1 MSESQHGSMADGG
14 EPERAVDTSAA
25 TDAETI
31 REGLPADVRER
42 LTDAAFAPGAVRE
55 LLRDCYYMGPISVGS
70 GGWHG
75 AYGNGQPG
83 TGLRRPNG
91 ALYNFPRSWRASALR
106 RALETG
112 LVTHAGDG
120 RFVTTERGAAVLRR
134 VDRCP
139 EHAIQ
144 REPAV
149 QTTRYVG
156 NPNTEGHLE
165 SHALVT
171 RCPECEDTGYGY
183 SGSTATGYSAFER
196 DEDALEWAVAAISD
210 VPEARTYGGDREI
223 RSNAAAETPDVDAEQ
238 VETLVNTH
246 VENHTPPTPRE
257 FADPHD
263 EGLFGRQVVTVPS
276 NGEHYHY
283 GGTDEAVVVKRSDE
297 QGDIHIVPDPDGDD
311 GRLKVAMGYET
322 AVERGMK
329 DRLHAEAEGAEWTG
343 DYWTV
348 EANRIGRVL
357 SKLTVATF
365 PPSVNQWEC
374 DGSVFPDADGPV
386 PEEAEYL
393 DVTVSAAAMAAVEVA
408 VPGVDAEG
416 NLAE

>member
-1 MSESQHGSMADGG
+1 MSQSVNGG
-14 EPERAVDTSAA
+14 TASEDDSAVDTSAA
-25 TDAETI
+25 ADAELI
-31 REGLPADVRER
+31 REGLPKDVCER

-91 ALYNFPRSWRASALR
+91 ALYNYPRSWRASALR

-112 LVTHAGDG
+112 LLTHAGDG

-139 EHAIQ
+139 EHLMQ

-149 QTTRYVG
+149 ETTRYVG

-171 RCPECEDTGYGY
+171 RCPFCEETGYDY
-183 SGSTATGYSAFER
+183 SGSTTRGYSKFER
-196 DEDALEWAVAAISD
+196 DEEALEWAVAAISD
-210 VPEARTYGGDREI
+210 VPEARTFGGEREI
-223 RSNAAAETPDVDAEQ
+223 RDEAADQTPIVDAEH
-238 VETLVNTH
+238 VETVVNTH
-246 VENHTPPTPRE
+246 VENHTPPNPRE

-276 NGEHYHY
+276 QGEHYHY
-283 GGTDEAVVVKRSDE
+283 EGTDEAVVVKRSGE
-297 QGDIHIVPDPDGDD
+297 QGDIHIVPDPDGED
-311 GRLKVAMGYET
+311 GRLKVEMGYET
-322 AVERGMK
+322 AVERGVK
-329 DRLHAEAEGAEWTG
+329 DRLHPEAEGAEWNG

-357 SKLTVATF
+357 SKLTFATY
-365 PPSVNQWEC
+365 PPEVNRWEC
-374 DGSVFPDADGPV
+374 DGNVFPDADEQV

-393 DVTVSAAAMAAVEVA
+393 DVTVSPAAMRAVEVA
-408 VPGVDAEG
+408 VPGVDASG
-416 NLAE
+416 DLAE